1 MDIMNSDTLKVNIF
15 REVMTLSEDKLRKV
29 YDYIEVLTSKKE
41 VEVKEY
47 VMPDDLM
54 QSVAEYTLKAAE
66 DDGTMYST
74 TEVKD
79 YVDKKMGWK

>member
-47 VMPDDLM
+47 VMPDDLI
-54 QSVAEYTLKAAE
+54 QSVAEYTLKVE
-66 DDGTMYST
+66 ESDGPMYST

>member
-54 QSVAEYTLKAAE
+54 QSVVEYTLKAAE
-66 DDGTMYST
+66 GDDPMYST

>member
-66 DDGTMYST
+66 DDGPMYST
-74 TEVKD
+74 SEVKD

>member
-66 DDGTMYST
+66 DDGPMYST
-74 TEVKD
+74 SEVKD
-79 YVDKKMGWK
+79 YVDKKMG